1 MKRLLIGLGVAI
13 AMTFAGNAWAQVP
26 PDVPFGHWAYDA
38 IEELMNLGVLRGYPD
53 GTFKGKAPL
62 TRYEFALA
70 IRDALAAIREQIE
83 EVRRQIPTG
92 VTPPTAPSQP
102 QPQPQPQRGEVY
114 TAEEKAK
121 LGKIPAD
128 TAERLQKLEEAMGRI
143 NRLATE
149 FQDELASLGVD
160 VESAKRDL
168 ASLRRRIEAIE
179 EELRRVRITGDVTFV
194 IYGTHSID
202 NLTAIDLNAEPTRP
216 GGLLGNLNVL
226 HELGLNITG
235 KLGETASADVSLV
248 VGNWLPY
255 LGSAS
260 QFIGPRPVA
269 TNTDI
274 VLWKAAVN
282 APISVFGTEVDLT
295 IGRFENRI
303 HPLTLW
309 RPSVD
314 VYTSIDR
321 YDNGYYSMD
330 GAKASIGFGSVQ
342 IGLFA
347 ARNSSVNS
355 NSSGNYMSLHGG
367 IGTTPNIAAA
377 HPTTGTVAGIGAF
390 DNSAGATVEVN
401 LGEKVS
407 LCGEFVT
414 AKRATVNVPPFT
426 SNVNRLNVYGGHL
439 KANLIDRLTI
449 TADYAQ
455 SDLLLQTTN
464 VNNTENW
471 ALLVGL
477 GYTFSDNLSLSAG
490 YREVRP
496 YFATPGYW
504 GRIGYWH
511 NPTDI
516 KGVDVAV
523 AWKLGSI
530 AIDAKGGFYKGT
542 NRPAPASFV
551 GKDDEIT
558 HIIAG
563 VGWNATDKL
572 NLNVSY
578 EGVLWNLK
586 TSANGAKPVENYVTL
601 GVDYKVSDNA
611 LLKLLYQVVDYDS
624 KGVNAWLGGGKAK
637 AGVAVAQFG
646 VKF

>member
-13 AMTFAGNAWAQVP
+13 AMTFAGNAWAQVLH
-26 PDVPFGHWAYDA
+26 DVPPGHWAYDA
-38 IEELMNLGVLRGYPD
+38 IEELMKLGVLRGYPD
-53 GTFKGKAPL
+53 GTFKGKAPM

-70 IRDALAAIREQIE
+70 MRDALAAVRQQID
-83 EVRRQIPTG
+83 EVKAQIPRGAPTQ
-92 VTPPTAPSQP
+92 PPQP
-102 QPQPQPQRGEVY
+102 QPQPQPGI
-114 TAEEKAK
+114 TAEERAK
-121 LGKIPAD
+121 LGRIPAD
-128 TAERLQKLEEAMGRI
+128 TAERLQKLEEALARI

-149 FQDELASLGVD
+149 FQDEMASLGVD

-168 ASLRRRIEAIE
+168 ASLRKRVEAIE
-179 EELRRVRITGDVTFV
+179 EELKRVRITGDVTFFAH
-194 IYGTHSID
+194 GTHSID
-202 NLTAIDLNAEPTRP
+202 NKTAIDLNAQPTAK
-216 GGLLGNLNVL
+216 GGLLGNLSVL
-226 HELGLNITG
+226 HELGLNISS

-260 QFIGPRPVA
+260 QFVGPRPAVN
-269 TNTDI
+269 NTDI

-282 APISVFGTEVDLT
+282 APISVFGTEVGLT

-309 RPSVD
+309 RPDVD
-314 VYTSIDR
+314 VYTNVDR

-330 GAKASIGFGSVQ
+330 GVKANVGFGSVQ

-347 ARNSSVNS
+347 ARNDSVTTN
-355 NSSGNYMSLHGG
+355 NGGNFMALHGG
-367 IGTTPNIAAA
+367 IGATPKIAGA
-377 HPTTGTVAGIGAF
+377 HPATCMVEGIGAF
-390 DNSAGATVEVN
+390 DSSAGATVEVN

-407 LCGEFVT
+407 LSGEVVT
-414 AKRATVNVPPFT
+414 AKLATVDPFGDV
-426 SNVNRLNVYGGHL
+426 NRRVNRLNVYGGHL

-455 SDLLLQTTN
+455 SDLLLQTKN
-464 VNNTENW
+464 VNNKDNW

-477 GYTFSDNLSLSAG
+477 GYTFSDNLSLSVG

-516 KGVDVAV
+516 KGADVAL
-523 AWKLGSI
+523 AWKRGSF
-530 AIDAKGGFYKGT
+530 AIDAKGGLYKGS
-542 NRPAPASFV
+542 NRPASFV
-551 GKDDEIT
+551 GKNDEIT
-558 HIIAG
+558 HIAAG
-563 VGWNATDKL
+563 VLWNATDKL

-586 TSANGAKPVENYVTL
+586 TSAAGNKPVENYVTL

-611 LLKLLYQVVDYDS
+611 LLKLLYQVVDFDG
-624 KGVNAWLGGGKAK
+624 KGVGTWWGGGKAK

>member
-1 MKRLLIGLGVAI
+1 MKRLMIGLGVAI
-13 AMTFAGNAWAQVP
+13 AMTFAGSAWAQVP
-26 PDVPFGHWAYDA
+26 PDVPPGHWAYDA
-38 IEELMNLGVLRGYPD
+38 IEELMRDGIIKGYPD

-62 TRYEFALA
+62 TRYEFAIA
-70 IRDALAAIREQIE
+70 IRDALAAIRQQID
-83 EVRRQIPTG
+83 EVRAQIPKG
-92 VTPPTAPSQP
+92 QPTQPSQP
-102 QPQPQPQRGEVY
+102 TTPTQPQPGI
-114 TAEEKAK
+114 TAEERAK
-121 LGKIPAD
+121 LQGIPAD
-128 TAERLQKLEEAMGRI
+128 TAQRLQKLEEAMARI

-168 ASLRRRIEAIE
+168 ANLRRRLEAIE
-179 EELRRVRITGDVTFV
+179 EELKRFRLSGDVTFV
-194 IYGTHSID
+194 VRGTNSID
-202 NLTAIDLNAEPTRP
+202 NRRAKDLNAQRTAV
-216 GGLLGNLNVL
+216 GGLLGNINVL
-226 HELGLNITG
+226 HELGLNISS

-260 QFIGPRPVA
+260 QFVARPAA

-282 APISVFGTEVDLT
+282 APISVFGTEVNLT

-303 HPLTLW
+303 NPLTLW
-309 RPSVD
+309 RPDVD
-314 VYTSIDR
+314 VYTTIDR

-330 GAKASIGFGSVQ
+330 GVKAAVGIGSVQ

-347 ARNSSVNS
+347 ARNNTVNT
-355 NSSGNYMSLHGG
+355 NNGGNFMAVHGG
-367 IGTTPNIAAA
+367 IGNSTNIAAA
-377 HPTTGTVAGIGAF
+377 HPSTAVVAGIGAF
-390 DNSAGATVEVN
+390 DSSAGATVEVN
-401 LGEKVS
+401 LGDRIS
-407 LCGEFVT
+407 LSGEVVT
-414 AKRATVNVPPFT
+414 MKRATTNVALGNVNPK
-426 SNVNRLNVYGGHL
+426 VNRLNVYGGHL

-455 SDLLLQTTN
+455 SDLLLQESN
-464 VNNTENW
+464 VNNKDNW
-471 ALLVGL
+471 ALLVGV
-477 GYTFSDNLSLSAG
+477 GYTFSETLSLSAG

-496 YFATPGYW
+496 YFAAPGYW

-516 KGVDVAV
+516 KGADVAL
-523 AWKLGSI
+523 AWKLGAF
-530 AIDAKGGFYKGT
+530 AIDAKGGIYKGS
-542 NRPAPASFV
+542 NRPASFV
-551 GKDDEIT
+551 RKDDEIT
-558 HIIAG
+558 HIAAG
-563 VGWNATDKL
+563 VLWNASEKL

-586 TSANGAKPVENYVTL
+586 TSSPGRKPTENYVTL

-611 LLKLLYQVVDYDS
+611 LLKLLYQVVDFNAN
-624 KGVNAWLGGGKAK
+624 GVTDWRVNRDDKAR
-637 AGVAVAQFG
+637 AGVAVAQFS